1 MDKCV
6 LHVLGLPGSADEDTV
21 RRLFFQ
27 FGTVIS
33 ARIVKDLDD
42 NSLGFA
48 VVEMSSIYEVNE
60 ILNTQ
65 DRLQIG
71 GKRLQVW
78 RRPENYPR
86 LNLAK

>member
-6 LHVLGLPGSADEDTV
+6 LHVLGLPRAADEETV
-21 RRLFFQ
+21 RRLFLQ
-27 FGTVIS
+27 FGTVTS

-48 VVEMSSIYEVNE
+48 IVEMSSIYEVDE
-60 ILNTQ
+60 ILNTH

-78 RRPENYPR
+78 RRPENYARPNR
-86 LNLAK
+86 